1 MPKRSDDTLLLVLSD
16 KEASIL
22 RDIVDPPLAAGDKA
36 RLLQITIAILL
47 LAVLALVAIGLFQPR
62 LARVIAETLALLTN

>member
-1 MPKRSDDTLLLVLSD
+1 MAKRSDDTLLLVLSD
-16 KEASIL
+16 KDASIL

-47 LAVLALVAIGLFQPR
+47 LFVLAVIAIGLFQPR
-62 LARVIAETLALLTN
+62 LARMIAETLALLTN

>member
-1 MPKRSDDTLLLVLSD
+1 MAKRSDDTLLLVLSD

-47 LAVLALVAIGLFQPR
+47 L
-62 LARVIAETLALLTN
+62 LALLLVVGVIFVLRLNSVT